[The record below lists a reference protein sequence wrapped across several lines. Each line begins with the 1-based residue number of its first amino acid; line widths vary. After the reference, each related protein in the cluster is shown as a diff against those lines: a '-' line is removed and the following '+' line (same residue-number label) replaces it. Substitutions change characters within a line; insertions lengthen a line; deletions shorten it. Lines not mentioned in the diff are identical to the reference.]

1 MTPQEF
7 AKAMTFLGLAYDKE
21 FSKDQL
27 NVWYTFFSDDTDANF
42 RKAVTRLVSKSKFLP
57 SIAEIKSEIAGITNP
72 ELLLDPNREWANV
85 EEAIHRYGFYNSE
98 EAVASLDP
106 FTAQVVRNM
115 GGFRKIC
122 MSEDGDWTRKN
133 FLRVW
138 EEMKDGNKS
147 ALVLNENVMTLPEL
161 QRMAELKTEEMKL
174 LGD

>member
-27 NVWYTFFSDDTDANF
+27 NVWYTFFSNDTDANF

-138 EEMKDGNKS
+138 EDMKDGNKS

-161 QRMAELKTEEMKL
+161 QRMAELKAEEMKL

>member
-27 NVWYTFFSDDTDANF
+27 NVWYTFFSNDTDANF

-85 EEAIHRYGFYNSE
+85 EGAIHRYGFYNSE

-106 FTAQVVRNM
+106 FTAQVVKNM

-161 QRMAELKTEEMKL
+161 QRMAELKAEEMKL